1 MPFTK
6 NKTIDRSNPNY
17 SGLRIILIFILSSGM
32 MYLDFQG
39 NYTDRLRSYLS
50 VAVLPIQIAANAP
63 KKIINNLKNKLNDR
77 ESILTENQ
85 LLKKENIQLYSK
97 VQQTYKLEAENKR
110 LFELLKAK
118 PEDGKNF
125 IFADIISVNQDR
137 DKHQIIINKGSMD
150 GIELGA
156 AIADSKGIIG
166 HIVRDQVL
174 ASEVLLISDPEHGIP
189 IEIARNG
196 LRAIAIGIGSYDEI
210 ILNNL
215 PNNSDIK
222 INDVLITSGLGGRYP
237 EGYPVAII
245 SNIERVKGD
254 SYLSIG
260 AKPIAN
266 LKNINEVL
274 VIQDI
279 KKNYPNE

>member
-6 NKTIDRSNPNY
+6 KNTIDRSNPNY

-50 VAVLPIQIAANAP
+50 VTLLPIQVAANAP

-125 IFADIISVNQDR
+125 IFADIISVNQDN

-166 HIVRDQVL
+166 HIFRDQVL

-274 VIQDI
+274 IIQDI
-279 KKNYPNE
+279 KKDFPNE

>member
-1 MPFTK
+1 MPFTQK
-6 NKTIDRSNPNY
+6 NTIDRSNPNY

-50 VAVLPIQIAANAP
+50 VTLLPIQVAANAP

-150 GIELGA
+150 GIDLGA

-279 KKNYPNE
+279 KKDYPNE

>member
-1 MPFTK
+1 MPFTQK
-6 NKTIDRSNPNY
+6 NTIDRSNPNY

-50 VAVLPIQIAANAP
+50 VTLLPIQVAANAP

-125 IFADIISVNQDR
+125 IFADIIAVNQDN

>member
-1 MPFTK
+1 MPFTQK
-6 NKTIDRSNPNY
+6 NTIDRSNPNY

-50 VAVLPIQIAANAP
+50 VTLLPIQVAANAP

-279 KKNYPNE
+279 KKDYPNE

>member
-1 MPFTK
+1 MPFTQK
-6 NKTIDRSNPNY
+6 NTIDRSNPNY

-50 VAVLPIQIAANAP
+50 VTLLPIQVAANAP

-150 GIELGA
+150 GIDLGA

-166 HIVRDQVL
+166 HIFRDQVL

-245 SNIERVKGD
+245 LNIERVKGD

-279 KKNYPNE
+279 KKDYPNE

>member
-6 NKTIDRSNPNY
+6 KNIIDRSNPNY

-50 VAVLPIQIAANAP
+50 VTLLPIQVAANAP

-118 PEDGKNF
+118 PEDGKSF
-125 IFADIISVNQDR
+125 IFADIISVNQDN

-166 HIVRDQVL
+166 HIFRDQVL
-174 ASEVLLISDPEHGIP
+174 ASEVLLISDPEHAIP

-279 KKNYPNE
+279 KKDYPNE

>member
-1 MPFTK
+1 MPFTQK
-6 NKTIDRSNPNY
+6 NTIDRSNPNY

-50 VAVLPIQIAANAP
+50 VTLLPIQVAANAP

-125 IFADIISVNQDR
+125 IFADIIAVNQDN

-279 KKNYPNE
+279 KKDYPNE